1 MDERGRFWNDSHNTV
16 TDRLSNENGLRVME
30 DLNRWVGS
38 EVRVCTTDAFEDPG
52 EHENGR
58 SVVDFYAEANT

>member
-1 MDERGRFWNDSHNTV
+1 MKGEGSGMTRIIIK
-16 TDRLSNENGLRVME
+16 E

-38 EVRVCTTDAFEDPG
+38 KVRVCTTDAFEDPG